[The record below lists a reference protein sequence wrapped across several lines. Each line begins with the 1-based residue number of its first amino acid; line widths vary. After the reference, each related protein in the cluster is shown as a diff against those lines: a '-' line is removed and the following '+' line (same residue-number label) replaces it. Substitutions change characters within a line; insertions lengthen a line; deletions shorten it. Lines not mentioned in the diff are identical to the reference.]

1 MDAKVSTSISVFGR
15 TAASVLAGGV
25 GSAIGV
31 FVAYPIDVL
40 KTKAQIK
47 ACNNNTN
54 SSSSNNNKTIKNDSV
69 FEIVR
74 NIYKIEG
81 IGGFFN
87 GVLTTMIGNALVSAV
102 SFSANELAI
111 SVLNATS
118 LFGGSPDSRAVTPFI
133 ILLLAACFSGFVQT
147 FVVIPVGESYFFF
160 VFVIY
165 HIIPSHL
172 KGYDFHISYL
182 LVCYIKIYLKY
193 IKNELKL

>member
-1 MDAKVSTSISVFGR
+1 MDNKVSTSISVFGR

-47 ACNNNTN
+47 ACNNIKN
-54 SSSSNNNKTIKNDSV
+54 STIKNDSV
-69 FEIVR
+69 FETVR
-74 NIYKIEG
+74 NIYRIKG
-81 IGGFFN
+81 ISGFFN

-118 LFGGSPDSRAVTPFI
+118 LFGGGPDSRAVTPFI
-133 ILLLAACFSGFVQT
+133 VLLLAACFSGFVQT
-147 FVVIPVGESYFFF
+147 FVVIPVGESAFF
-160 VFVIY
+160 VFF
-165 HIIPSHL
+165 SA
-172 KGYDFHISYL
+172 
-182 LVCYIKIYLKY
+182 
-193 IKNELKL
+193 

>member
-1 MDAKVSTSISVFGR
+1 MDNKVSTSISVFGR

-47 ACNNNTN
+47 ACNNIKN
-54 SSSSNNNKTIKNDSV
+54 STIKNDSV
-69 FEIVR
+69 FETVR
-74 NIYKIEG
+74 NIYRIKG
-81 IGGFFN
+81 ISGFFN

-118 LFGGSPDSRAVTPFI
+118 LFGGGPDSRAVTPFI
-133 ILLLAACFSGFVQT
+133 VLLLAACFSGFVQT
-147 FVVIPVGESYFFF
+147 FVVIPVGESFS
-160 VFVIY
+160 V
-165 HIIPSHL
+165 
-172 KGYDFHISYL
+172 
-182 LVCYIKIYLKY
+182 
-193 IKNELKL
+193 